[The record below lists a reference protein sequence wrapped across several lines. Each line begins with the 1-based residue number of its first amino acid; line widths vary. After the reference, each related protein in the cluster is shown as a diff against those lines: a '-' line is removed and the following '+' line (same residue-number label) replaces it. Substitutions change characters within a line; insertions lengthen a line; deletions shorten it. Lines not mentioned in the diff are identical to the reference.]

1 MAASG
6 APGRLCVT
14 AAAFRIA
21 RAIRYPHAMSIPLI
35 LDTDIGT
42 DVDDALALAFAAR
55 HPEIDL
61 RAVTTVSGDTTRRG
75 HIAKKLLQLAGRDDV
90 EVAAGDAEEYRQGG
104 RSAWMGHEGEG
115 LLEPGETLPLSP
127 RDAVTLIVDECA
139 EGARIHIAT
148 VGMQTNIAAAVARD
162 PELPR
167 RVARLAVMG
176 GVFAP
181 VRFLDIALEPT
192 VDHNLNVDPSAAV
205 RSLNAGFRT
214 TYVPCDVTFGAWLE
228 RRHLDAL
235 RQGDPLCRALARQI
249 DVWSRVLRRRAGER
263 LPEDCVAL
271 LHDPLTVACLVDRR
285 FVTAAT
291 MPVTVALHYAD
302 ARTFI
307 DPAAGRPAE
316 VITSVDARGF
326 ADFWLDTV
334 MW

>member
-1 MAASG
+1 MA
-6 APGRLCVT
+6 V
-14 AAAFRIA
+14 
-21 RAIRYPHAMSIPLI
+21 PLI

-42 DVDDALALAFAAR
+42 DADDALALAFALR

-61 RAVTTVSGDTTRRG
+61 RAVTTVSGDTVRRG
-75 HIAKKLLQLAGRDDV
+75 HIAKKLLRLAGRDDI
-90 EVAAGDAEEYRQGG
+90 EVAAGDPAEYRQGS
-104 RSAWMGHEGEG
+104 RSAWMGHEGDG
-115 LLEPGETLPLSP
+115 LLAPGETLPLSP
-127 RDAVTLIVDECA
+127 RDAVTLIVEEC
-139 EGARIHIAT
+139 GAGVAMQIAT
-148 VGMQTNIAAAVARD
+148 VGMQTNVAAAAERD

-181 VRFLDIALEPT
+181 VRFLGIGLEPT

-205 RSLNAGFRT
+205 RALNAGFRT
-214 TYVPCDVTFGAWLE
+214 LYVPCDVTFGAWLE

-235 RQGDPLCRALARQI
+235 RGGDALCRALAQQV
-249 DVWSRVLRRRAGER
+249 DVWTRVLRRRAGER

-271 LHDPLTVACLVDRR
+271 LHDPLTVACVVDRR
-285 FVTAAT
+285 FVTSAT
-291 MPVTVALHYAD
+291 MPVTVALHHAD

-307 DPAAGRPAE
+307 DPAAGQPAE

-334 MW
+334 LG